1 MNIRLYL
8 TNLRQPNII
17 VIQINNSSRGF
28 RCRGFLY
35 FMQVITALTRQ
46 KRHPD
51 RVNVFLDGEFAF
63 GLAEIAAARLRLGQ
77 SVSPEDIASLQQEDT
92 LEKAKQ
98 SAYKYLSYRPRSIA
112 EVERNLR
119 DKSYDE
125 FVVEQAVTRLKELQL
140 VDDLAFA
147 QFWVEQR
154 DTFKP
159 RSAMALRQEL
169 MQKGVAR
176 DIIDDVL
183 ADVDETNAAR
193 KAAAMRVARWQHLPE
208 DQFRKKM
215 GGHLQRRGFNYG
227 VIREITDELWENL
240 SHDQ

>member
-1 MNIRLYL
+1 
-8 TNLRQPNII
+8 
-17 VIQINNSSRGF
+17 
-28 RCRGFLY
+28 
-35 FMQVITALTRQ
+35 MQVITALTRQ

-63 GLAEIAAARLRLGQ
+63 GLAEIAAARLRVGQ
-77 SVSPEDIASLQQEDT
+77 SISADDIAALEQEDT

-125 FVVEQAVTRLKELQL
+125 LVITQVVIRLQELQL
-140 VDDLAFA
+140 LDDLSFA

-159 RSAMALRQEL
+159 RSALALRQEL

-183 ADVDETNAAR
+183 AEVDETAVAH
-193 KAAAMRVARWQHLPE
+193 KAAAMRVNRWQHLPE

-215 GGHLQRRGFNYG
+215 GGYLQRRGFNYG